1 MLKNQNTRKI
11 IMWLKTYKIKN
22 EYIRA
27 YSIKLFKTYLLSL
40 QTHRDGG
47 WFRLFGYGVGWTKI
61 PLFSVRNGYKKS
73 LKIRNLYFTLLS

>member
-1 MLKNQNTRKI
+1 
-11 IMWLKTYKIKN
+11 MWLKTYKIKN

-27 YSIKLFKTYLLSL
+27 YSIKLFKMYLISL
-40 QTHRDGG
+40 QTHKDGG
-47 WFRLFGYGVGWTKI
+47 WFRLFGYGLGWTRT